1 MAEQP
6 TERINAIKENSYF
19 LINYLQTVRD
29 GLDTAFNGCVLM
41 MSTHT
46 TESLWPILNMSLEF
60 FRIKR
65 EIISMQLFELD
76 STLESFFLELP
87 H

>member
-1 MAEQP
+1 MKQLVHHHGLAK
-6 TERINAIKENSYF
+6 IGN
-19 LINYLQTVRD
+19 
-29 GLDTAFNGCVLM
+29 GLDTAFDGCVLM

-46 TESLWPILNMSLEF
+46 TESRWPILNMSLEF

-65 EIISMQLFELD
+65 KVVSMKLLELD
-76 STLESFFLELP
+76 STLESLFLELP